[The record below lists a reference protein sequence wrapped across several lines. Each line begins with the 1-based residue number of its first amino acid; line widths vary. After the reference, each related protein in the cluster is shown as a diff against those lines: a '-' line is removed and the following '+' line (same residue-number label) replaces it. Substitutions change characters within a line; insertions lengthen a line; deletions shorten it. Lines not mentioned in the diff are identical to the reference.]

1 MCYIPTKELKS
12 LVEIM
17 TKNEK
22 IKRSILET
30 HEKRKSQILKVFEL
44 KVDCHHTSKETFK
57 KLADVF
63 KQAKWVINDMI
74 ASENIFTCERIFG

>member
-30 HEKRKSQILKVFEL
+30 HEKTKISNIKSI
-44 KVDCHHTSKETFK
+44 
-57 KLADVF
+57 
-63 KQAKWVINDMI
+63 
-74 ASENIFTCERIFG
+74 